1 MARSASDAEVS
12 KVFEY
17 GEGLSQSGGMLKARK
32 RPAKGGVDREWPIF
46 KWHSQLA
53 FGEAQSILR
62 WLASTTSGRRIVAAQ
77 TARKTKAKEDTL

>member
-1 MARSASDAEVS
+1 MAWSASDAEVS

-53 FGEAQSILR
+53 FAGALN
-62 WLASTTSGRRIVAAQ
+62 LLLDLGPDLVGRGFVAPKR
-77 TARKTKAKEDTL
+77 ARKTKAKEDTL

>member
-1 MARSASDAEVS
+1 MKIQFRDAEVS

-62 WLASTTSGRRIVAAQ
+62 WLALDRVGATHSGC
-77 TARKTKAKEDTL
+77 TDSP